1 MILDAIKIN
10 ISGTSDVHSSGIRST
25 HRSTTNNKNN
35 NTIITAAN
43 HERIM
48 KMIKELDDI
57 IRKTPGGEIRTDLEF
72 TKDKLI
78 SSLYNENEED
88 NDDEEKRKE

>member
-1 MILDAIKIN
+1 MA
-10 ISGTSDVHSSGIRST
+10 SS
-25 HRSTTNNKNN
+25 NNKKKNEKEEEKKK
-35 NTIITAAN
+35 AADIR
-43 HERIM
+43 ERKI

-57 IRKTPGGEIRTDLEF
+57 IRKTPEGEIRTDLEF

-88 NDDEEKRKE
+88 DDKQKEKEVGGEKKK

>member
-1 MILDAIKIN
+1 MKP
-10 ISGTSDVHSSGIRST
+10 
-25 HRSTTNNKNN
+25 NNNNN
-35 NTIITAAN
+35 NTTITAAN

-57 IRKTPGGEIRTDLEF
+57 IRKTPAGEIRTDLEF
-72 TKDKLI
+72 TRDKLI

-88 NDDEEKRKE
+88 KRKERR

>member
-1 MILDAIKIN
+1 MKP
-10 ISGTSDVHSSGIRST
+10 
-25 HRSTTNNKNN
+25 NNNN
-35 NTIITAAN
+35 NTITAAN

-57 IRKTPGGEIRTDLEF
+57 IRKTPAGEIRTDLEF
-72 TKDKLI
+72 TRDKLI

-88 NDDEEKRKE
+88 KRKERR

>member
-1 MILDAIKIN
+1 LKP
-10 ISGTSDVHSSGIRST
+10 
-25 HRSTTNNKNN
+25 NNNN
-35 NTIITAAN
+35 NTITAAN

-57 IRKTPGGEIRTDLEF
+57 IRKTPAGEIRTDLEF
-72 TKDKLI
+72 TRDKLI

-88 NDDEEKRKE
+88 KRKERR

>member
-1 MILDAIKIN
+1 LKP
-10 ISGTSDVHSSGIRST
+10 
-25 HRSTTNNKNN
+25 NNKNN

-57 IRKTPGGEIRTDLEF
+57 IRKTPEGEIRTDLEF
-72 TKDKLI
+72 TRDKLI
-78 SSLYNENEED
+78 SSLYNENQDEG
-88 NDDEEKRKE
+88 DEEKRKEEEEENNNSNKQQ

>member
-1 MILDAIKIN
+1 LKP
-10 ISGTSDVHSSGIRST
+10 
-25 HRSTTNNKNN
+25 NNNN

-57 IRKTPGGEIRTDLEF
+57 IRKTPEGEIRTDLEF
-72 TKDKLI
+72 TRDKLI
-78 SSLYNENEED
+78 SSLYNENEDED
-88 NDDEEKRKE
+88 DKQKEKEDGEKKK